1 MKSRKE
7 RLENK
12 KQQLL
17 SENIKS
23 VKKATTYIG
32 TTVLMGTAGLVLSK
46 VKAQA
51 DTVQIDQNTS
61 SNNNNEN
68 TSANSNNINDQNQV
82 STQTAQTQ
90 TQAQAASSS
99 QEQSQVA
106 SASQAVPSS
115 AAAPT
120 VNVSRTY
127 PGNVQTFLNNIAGPA
142 QQVAQ
147 QRGLY
152 ASLMIAQ
159 AALESGWGGSYL
171 STSAYNLFGVK
182 WSGSGAY
189 IELPTQE
196 FYNGSYHTIYDKFQR
211 YSSYAESLNGY
222 ANVITT
228 RFPKST
234 RANSANYAIAA
245 QNLRYGVYGTYATAP
260 DYADKLIRVIQTY
273 NLTAYDVGGTSV
285 DTNQTPT
292 NNNNNVD
299 QTQTSGNGTYTVKAG
314 DSLYRIAKNHNI
326 SLQELKSLNNLNSD
340 LIFAGQVL
348 KVSGQVSS
356 SQPSTNTN
364 TSQNSNQTQT
374 NGNGTYTVKAG
385 DSLYRIAVNHNM
397 SLQELK
403 NLNNLSSNLIMPGQV
418 LKVSGQ
424 VSSSQPSTNTNT
436 SQNSNQTQTNGNG
449 TYTVKAGDSLYRIA
463 VNHNMSLQELKNLNN
478 LSSNLIMP
486 GQVLKV
492 SGQVSSSQPSTNTN
506 TSQNSN
512 QTQTNGN
519 GTYTVKAGDS
529 LYRIAVNH
537 NMSLQELKN
546 LNNLSSNLIMPGQ
559 VLKVSGQVSSSQ
571 PSTNTSQSSNQP
583 QASVN
588 GTYTVKAGDSLYR
601 IAVNHNMSLQELKNL
616 NNLSSNLI
624 MPGQVLKV
632 SGQVSSSQPST
643 NTSQSSN
650 QPQASVNG
658 TYTVKA
664 GDSLWAIANSHKMT
678 LNDLKRVNNLSSDL
692 IYVGQTLKVTKG
704 AVTTAN
710 KPNTQ
715 SNTNKTYTVKAG
727 DSLWRIASNNGT
739 TVNQL
744 KALNNLTSDMIYVG
758 QNLKLK

>member
-46 VKAQA
+46 AKAQA
-51 DTVQIDQNTS
+51 DTVQVDQNTS

-68 TSANSNNINDQNQV
+68 TSANSNNINEQSQV
-82 STQTAQTQ
+82 SAQTAQTQ
-90 TQAQAASSS
+90 TQERSANPT
-99 QEQSQVA
+99 QEQSQA
-106 SASQAVPSS
+106 APASQAAPSS
-115 AAAPT
+115 ATAPT
-120 VNVSRTY
+120 VSVSRAY

-211 YSSYAESLNGY
+211 YSSYAESLNDY

-260 DYADKLIRVIQTY
+260 DYADKLIRVIQAY
-273 NLTAYDVGGTSV
+273 NLTAYDVGGSSV

-292 NNNNNVD
+292 TNNSNAG

-314 DSLYRIAKNHNI
+314 DSLYRIAKNHNM
-326 SLQELKSLNNLNSD
+326 SLQELKSLNNLSSD

-348 KVSGQVSS
+348 KVSGQVTTN
-356 SQPSTNTN
+356 QPSTNTN

-374 NGNGTYTVKAG
+374 SGNGTYTVKAG

-424 VSSSQPSTNTNT
+424 ANTNQPSTNT
-436 SQNSNQTQTNGNG
+436 SQNSNQTQASGNG

-492 SGQVSSSQPSTNTN
+492 SGQANTSQPSTNA
-506 TSQNSN
+506 SQNSN
-512 QTQTNGN
+512 QTQTSGN

-559 VLKVSGQVSSSQ
+559 VLKVSGKTVSNK
-571 PSTNTSQSSNQP
+571 PSTNTAQNSNQT
-583 QASVN
+583 QAS
-588 GTYTVKAGDSLYR
+588 G
-601 IAVNHNMSLQELKNL
+601 
-616 NNLSSNLI
+616 
-624 MPGQVLKV
+624 
-632 SGQVSSSQPST
+632 
-643 NTSQSSN
+643 
-650 QPQASVNG
+650 NG

-678 LNDLKRVNNLSSDL
+678 LNDLKRINNLSSDL

-710 KPNTQ
+710 KTNAQ
-715 SNTNKTYTVKAG
+715 SSTKKTYTVKAG

>member
-364 TSQNSNQTQT
+364 TSQ
-374 NGNGTYTVKAG
+374 
-385 DSLYRIAVNHNM
+385 
-397 SLQELK
+397 
-403 NLNNLSSNLIMPGQV
+403 
-418 LKVSGQ
+418 
-424 VSSSQPSTNTNT
+424 
-436 SQNSNQTQTNGNG
+436 
-449 TYTVKAGDSLYRIA
+449 
-463 VNHNMSLQELKNLNN
+463 
-478 LSSNLIMP
+478 
-486 GQVLKV
+486 
-492 SGQVSSSQPSTNTN
+492 
-506 TSQNSN
+506 
-512 QTQTNGN
+512 
-519 GTYTVKAGDS
+519 
-529 LYRIAVNH
+529 
-537 NMSLQELKN
+537 
-546 LNNLSSNLIMPGQ
+546 
-559 VLKVSGQVSSSQ
+559 
-571 PSTNTSQSSNQP
+571 
-583 QASVN
+583 
-588 GTYTVKAGDSLYR
+588 
-601 IAVNHNMSLQELKNL
+601 
-616 NNLSSNLI
+616 
-624 MPGQVLKV
+624 
-632 SGQVSSSQPST
+632 
-643 NTSQSSN
+643 SSN

>member
-424 VSSSQPSTNTNT
+424 VSSSQPSTNT
-436 SQNSNQTQTNGNG
+436 SQSSNQPQ
-449 TYTVKAGDSLYRIA
+449 AS
-463 VNHNMSLQELKNLNN
+463 
-478 LSSNLIMP
+478 
-486 GQVLKV
+486 
-492 SGQVSSSQPSTNTN
+492 
-506 TSQNSN
+506 
-512 QTQTNGN
+512 GN

-583 QASVN
+583 QASGN

-632 SGQVSSSQPST
+632 SGQVSSSQSST

>member
-90 TQAQAASSS
+90 TQAQAASSI

-115 AAAPT
+115 TTAPT

-356 SQPSTNTN
+356 SQSSTN
-364 TSQNSNQTQT
+364 TSQSSNQTQAS
-374 NGNGTYTVKAG
+374 GNGTYTVKAG
-385 DSLYRIAVNHNM
+385 DSLYRIAKNHNI

-424 VSSSQPSTNTNT
+424 VSSSQPNTNTNT
-436 SQNSNQTQTNGNG
+436 SQS
-449 TYTVKAGDSLYRIA
+449 
-463 VNHNMSLQELKNLNN
+463 
-478 LSSNLIMP
+478 
-486 GQVLKV
+486 
-492 SGQVSSSQPSTNTN
+492 
-506 TSQNSN
+506 SN

-571 PSTNTSQSSNQP
+571 PSTNTSQSSNQT
-583 QASVN
+583 QTSGN

-643 NTSQSSN
+643 NTNTSQNSN
-650 QPQASVNG
+650 QTQTSGNG

-704 AVTTAN
+704 AVTAAN

>member
-90 TQAQAASSS
+90 TQAQAASSI

-356 SQPSTNTN
+356 SQSSTN
-364 TSQNSNQTQT
+364 TSQSSNQPQ
-374 NGNGTYTVKAG
+374 A
-385 DSLYRIAVNHNM
+385 S
-397 SLQELK
+397 
-403 NLNNLSSNLIMPGQV
+403 
-418 LKVSGQ
+418 
-424 VSSSQPSTNTNT
+424 
-436 SQNSNQTQTNGNG
+436 
-449 TYTVKAGDSLYRIA
+449 
-463 VNHNMSLQELKNLNN
+463 
-478 LSSNLIMP
+478 
-486 GQVLKV
+486 
-492 SGQVSSSQPSTNTN
+492 
-506 TSQNSN
+506 
-512 QTQTNGN
+512 GN

-571 PSTNTSQSSNQP
+571 PSTNTSQSSNQT
-583 QASVN
+583 Q
-588 GTYTVKAGDSLYR
+588 T
-601 IAVNHNMSLQELKNL
+601 
-616 NNLSSNLI
+616 
-624 MPGQVLKV
+624 
-632 SGQVSSSQPST
+632 SG
-643 NTSQSSN
+643 
-650 QPQASVNG
+650 NG

-704 AVTTAN
+704 AVTTVN

>member
-46 VKAQA
+46 AKAQA

-68 TSANSNNINDQNQV
+68 TSANSNNINEQSQV
-82 STQTAQTQ
+82 SAQTAQTQ
-90 TQAQAASSS
+90 IQDRSATPTQD
-99 QEQSQVA
+99 QSQVA
-106 SASQAVPSS
+106 PASQAVPNS
-115 AAAPT
+115 ATTPT
-120 VNVSRTY
+120 VSVSRAY
-127 PGNVQTFLNNIAGPA
+127 PGNVQIFLNNIAGPA

-260 DYADKLIRVIQTY
+260 DYADKLIRVIQAY
-273 NLTAYDVGGTSV
+273 NLTAYDVGGSSV

-292 NNNNNVD
+292 TNNNNAG

-314 DSLYRIAKNHNI
+314 DSLYRIAKNHNM
-326 SLQELKSLNNLNSD
+326 SLQELKSLNNLSSD

-348 KVSGQVSS
+348 KVSGQVTTN
-356 SQPSTNTN
+356 QPSTNTN
-364 TSQNSNQTQT
+364 TSQNSNQAQT
-374 NGNGTYTVKAG
+374 SGNGTYTVKTGDSLYRIAKNHNMSLQELKSLNNLSSDLIFAGQVLKVSGQVTTNQPSTNTNTSQNSNQAQTSGNGTYTVKAGDSLYRIAVNHNMSLQELKNLNNLSSNLIIPGQVLKVSGQATSNQPSTNTSQNSNQTQASGNGTYMVKAG

-424 VSSSQPSTNTNT
+424 ATSNQPSTNT
-436 SQNSNQTQTNGNG
+436 SQNSNQTQASGNG
-449 TYTVKAGDSLYRIA
+449 TYMVKAGDSLYRIA

-492 SGQVSSSQPSTNTN
+492 SGKTVSNKPSTNTA
-506 TSQNSN
+506 QNSN
-512 QTQTNGN
+512 QNQANG
-519 GTYTVKAGDS
+519 
-529 LYRIAVNH
+529 
-537 NMSLQELKN
+537 
-546 LNNLSSNLIMPGQ
+546 
-559 VLKVSGQVSSSQ
+559 
-571 PSTNTSQSSNQP
+571 
-583 QASVN
+583 
-588 GTYTVKAGDSLYR
+588 
-601 IAVNHNMSLQELKNL
+601 
-616 NNLSSNLI
+616 
-624 MPGQVLKV
+624 
-632 SGQVSSSQPST
+632 
-643 NTSQSSN
+643 
-650 QPQASVNG
+650 NG

-678 LNDLKRVNNLSSDL
+678 LNDLKQVNNLSSDL

-710 KPNTQ
+710 KTNAQ
-715 SNTNKTYTVKAG
+715 SSPKKTYTVKAG

>member
-46 VKAQA
+46 AKAQA

-68 TSANSNNINDQNQV
+68 TSANSNNINEQSQV
-82 STQTAQTQ
+82 SAQTAQTQ
-90 TQAQAASSS
+90 IQDRSATPTQD
-99 QEQSQVA
+99 QSQVA
-106 SASQAVPSS
+106 PASQAVPNS
-115 AAAPT
+115 ATTPT
-120 VNVSRTY
+120 VSVSRAY
-127 PGNVQTFLNNIAGPA
+127 PGNVQIFLNNIAGPA

-260 DYADKLIRVIQTY
+260 DYADKLIRVIQAY
-273 NLTAYDVGGTSV
+273 NLIAYDVGGSSV

-292 NNNNNVD
+292 TNNNNAG

-314 DSLYRIAKNHNI
+314 DSLYRIAKNHNM
-326 SLQELKSLNNLNSD
+326 SLQELKSLNNLSSD

-348 KVSGQVSS
+348 KVSGQVTTN
-356 SQPSTNTN
+356 QPSTNTN
-364 TSQNSNQTQT
+364 TSQNSNQAQTSGNGTYTVKAGDSLYRIAVNYNMSLQELKNLNNLSSNLIIPGQVLKVSGQATSNQPSTNTSQNSNQTQAS
-374 NGNGTYTVKAG
+374 GNGTYTVKAG

-424 VSSSQPSTNTNT
+424 ATSNQPSTNT
-436 SQNSNQTQTNGNG
+436 SQNSNQTQASGNG

-492 SGQVSSSQPSTNTN
+492 SGQANTSQPSTNTN

-512 QTQTNGN
+512 QAQASGN

-559 VLKVSGQVSSSQ
+559 VLKVSGKTVSNK
-571 PSTNTSQSSNQP
+571 PSTNTAQNSNQN
-583 QASVN
+583 QAN
-588 GTYTVKAGDSLYR
+588 G
-601 IAVNHNMSLQELKNL
+601 
-616 NNLSSNLI
+616 
-624 MPGQVLKV
+624 
-632 SGQVSSSQPST
+632 
-643 NTSQSSN
+643 
-650 QPQASVNG
+650 NG

-678 LNDLKRVNNLSSDL
+678 LNDLKQVNNLSSDL

-710 KPNTQ
+710 KTNAQ
-715 SNTNKTYTVKAG
+715 SSPKKTYTVKAG

>member
-90 TQAQAASSS
+90 TQAQAASSI

-115 AAAPT
+115 TTAPT

-356 SQPSTNTN
+356 SQSSTN
-364 TSQNSNQTQT
+364 TSQSSNQTQT
-374 NGNGTYTVKAG
+374 SGNGTYTVKAG
-385 DSLYRIAVNHNM
+385 DSLYRIAKNHNI

-424 VSSSQPSTNTNT
+424 VSSSQPSTNT
-436 SQNSNQTQTNGNG
+436 SQSSNQTQT
-449 TYTVKAGDSLYRIA
+449 S
-463 VNHNMSLQELKNLNN
+463 
-478 LSSNLIMP
+478 
-486 GQVLKV
+486 
-492 SGQVSSSQPSTNTN
+492 
-506 TSQNSN
+506 
-512 QTQTNGN
+512 GN

-571 PSTNTSQSSNQP
+571 PSTNTSQNSNQT
-583 QASVN
+583 Q
-588 GTYTVKAGDSLYR
+588 T
-601 IAVNHNMSLQELKNL
+601 
-616 NNLSSNLI
+616 
-624 MPGQVLKV
+624 
-632 SGQVSSSQPST
+632 SG
-643 NTSQSSN
+643 
-650 QPQASVNG
+650 NG

-704 AVTTAN
+704 AVTAAN

>member
-356 SQPSTNTN
+356 SQSSTN
-364 TSQNSNQTQT
+364 TSQSSNQTQT
-374 NGNGTYTVKAG
+374 SGNGTYTVKAG

-424 VSSSQPSTNTNT
+424 VSSSQSSTNT
-436 SQNSNQTQTNGNG
+436 SQSSNQTQTSGNG

-492 SGQVSSSQPSTNTN
+492 SGQVSSSQSSTN
-506 TSQNSN
+506 TSQSSN
-512 QTQTNGN
+512 QTQTSGN

-571 PSTNTSQSSNQP
+571 PSTNTSQSSNQT
-583 QASVN
+583 QAS
-588 GTYTVKAGDSLYR
+588 G
-601 IAVNHNMSLQELKNL
+601 
-616 NNLSSNLI
+616 
-624 MPGQVLKV
+624 
-632 SGQVSSSQPST
+632 
-643 NTSQSSN
+643 
-650 QPQASVNG
+650 NG

-704 AVTTAN
+704 AVTTVN

>member
-46 VKAQA
+46 AKAQA

-61 SNNNNEN
+61 SNNNNNEN
-68 TSANSNNINDQNQV
+68 TSANSNNINEQSQV
-82 STQTAQTQ
+82 SAQTAQTQ
-90 TQAQAASSS
+90 IQDRSATPTQD
-99 QEQSQVA
+99 QSQVA
-106 SASQAVPSS
+106 PASQAVPNS
-115 AAAPT
+115 ATTPT
-120 VNVSRTY
+120 VSVSRAY
-127 PGNVQTFLNNIAGPA
+127 PGNVQIFLNNIAGPA

-222 ANVITT
+222 ASVITT

-260 DYADKLIRVIQTY
+260 DYADKLIRVIQAY
-273 NLTAYDVGGTSV
+273 NLTAYDVGGSSV

-292 NNNNNVD
+292 TNNNNAG

-314 DSLYRIAKNHNI
+314 DSLYRIAKNHNM
-326 SLQELKSLNNLNSD
+326 SLQELKSLNNLSSD

-348 KVSGQVSS
+348 KVSGQVTTN
-356 SQPSTNTN
+356 QPSTNTN
-364 TSQNSNQTQT
+364 TSQNSNQAQTSGNGTYTVKAGDSLYRIAVNHNMSLQELKNLNNLSSNLIIPGQVLKVSGQATSNQPSTNTSQNSNQTQASGNGTYTVKAGDSLYRIAVNHNMSLQELKNLNNLSSNLIIPGQVLKVSGQATSNQPST
-374 NGNGTYTVKAG
+374 NTSQNSNQTQASGNGTYTVKAG

-418 LKVSGQ
+418 LKVSGKT
-424 VSSSQPSTNTNT
+424 VSNKPSTNTA
-436 SQNSNQTQTNGNG
+436 QNSNQNQANG
-449 TYTVKAGDSLYRIA
+449 
-463 VNHNMSLQELKNLNN
+463 
-478 LSSNLIMP
+478 
-486 GQVLKV
+486 
-492 SGQVSSSQPSTNTN
+492 
-506 TSQNSN
+506 
-512 QTQTNGN
+512 
-519 GTYTVKAGDS
+519 
-529 LYRIAVNH
+529 
-537 NMSLQELKN
+537 
-546 LNNLSSNLIMPGQ
+546 
-559 VLKVSGQVSSSQ
+559 
-571 PSTNTSQSSNQP
+571 
-583 QASVN
+583 
-588 GTYTVKAGDSLYR
+588 
-601 IAVNHNMSLQELKNL
+601 
-616 NNLSSNLI
+616 
-624 MPGQVLKV
+624 
-632 SGQVSSSQPST
+632 
-643 NTSQSSN
+643 
-650 QPQASVNG
+650 NG

-678 LNDLKRVNNLSSDL
+678 LNDLKQVNNLSSDL

-710 KPNTQ
+710 KTNAQ
-715 SNTNKTYTVKAG
+715 SSPKKTYTVKAG

>member
-1 MKSRKE
+1 LKSRKE

-424 VSSSQPSTNTNT
+424 VSSSQS
-436 SQNSNQTQTNGNG
+436 
-449 TYTVKAGDSLYRIA
+449 
-463 VNHNMSLQELKNLNN
+463 
-478 LSSNLIMP
+478 
-486 GQVLKV
+486 
-492 SGQVSSSQPSTNTN
+492 
-506 TSQNSN
+506 
-512 QTQTNGN
+512 
-519 GTYTVKAGDS
+519 
-529 LYRIAVNH
+529 
-537 NMSLQELKN
+537 
-546 LNNLSSNLIMPGQ
+546 
-559 VLKVSGQVSSSQ
+559 
-571 PSTNTSQSSNQP
+571 STNTSQSSNQP

-632 SGQVSSSQPST
+632 SGQVSSSQSST

>member
-90 TQAQAASSS
+90 TQAQAASSI

-356 SQPSTNTN
+356 SQSSTN
-364 TSQNSNQTQT
+364 TSQSSNQTQT
-374 NGNGTYTVKAG
+374 SGNGTYTVKAG
-385 DSLYRIAVNHNM
+385 DPLYRIAVSHNM

-424 VSSSQPSTNTNT
+424 VSSSQSSTNT
-436 SQNSNQTQTNGNG
+436 SQSSNQPQ
-449 TYTVKAGDSLYRIA
+449 AS
-463 VNHNMSLQELKNLNN
+463 
-478 LSSNLIMP
+478 
-486 GQVLKV
+486 
-492 SGQVSSSQPSTNTN
+492 
-506 TSQNSN
+506 
-512 QTQTNGN
+512 GN

-571 PSTNTSQSSNQP
+571 PSTNTSQSSNQT
-583 QASVN
+583 QAS
-588 GTYTVKAGDSLYR
+588 G
-601 IAVNHNMSLQELKNL
+601 
-616 NNLSSNLI
+616 
-624 MPGQVLKV
+624 
-632 SGQVSSSQPST
+632 
-643 NTSQSSN
+643 
-650 QPQASVNG
+650 NG

-704 AVTTAN
+704 AVTTVN

>member
-90 TQAQAASSS
+90 TQAQAASSI

-115 AAAPT
+115 TTAPT

-356 SQPSTNTN
+356 SQSSTN
-364 TSQNSNQTQT
+364 TSQSSNQTQT
-374 NGNGTYTVKAG
+374 SGNGTYTVKAG

-436 SQNSNQTQTNGNG
+436 SQNSNQTQTSGNG

-492 SGQVSSSQPSTNTN
+492 SGQVSSSQSSTN
-506 TSQNSN
+506 TSQSSN
-512 QTQTNGN
+512 QPQASGN

-571 PSTNTSQSSNQP
+571 PSTNTSQSSNQT
-583 QASVN
+583 QAS
-588 GTYTVKAGDSLYR
+588 G
-601 IAVNHNMSLQELKNL
+601 
-616 NNLSSNLI
+616 
-624 MPGQVLKV
+624 
-632 SGQVSSSQPST
+632 
-643 NTSQSSN
+643 
-650 QPQASVNG
+650 NG

-704 AVTTAN
+704 AVTTVN

>member
-32 TTVLMGTAGLVLSK
+32 TTFLMGTAGLVLSK
-46 VKAQA
+46 AKAQA

-68 TSANSNNINDQNQV
+68 TSENSNNINEQSQV
-82 STQTAQTQ
+82 SAQTTQTQ
-90 TQAQAASSS
+90 TQDRSASST

-106 SASQAVPSS
+106 PASQAEPSS
-115 AAAPT
+115 TTTPT
-120 VNVSRTY
+120 VSVSRAY

-273 NLTAYDVGGTSV
+273 NLTAYDVGGSSV
-285 DTNQTPT
+285 GTDQTPT
-292 NNNNNVD
+292 DNNNNAG
-299 QTQTSGNGTYTVKAG
+299 QIQTSSNGTYTVKAG
-314 DSLYRIAKNHNI
+314 DSLYRIAKNHNM
-326 SLQELKSLNNLNSD
+326 SLQELKSLNNLSSD

-348 KVSGQVSS
+348 KVTGQA
-356 SQPSTNTN
+356 STNTN
-364 TSQNSNQTQT
+364 VSQNSNQTQAS
-374 NGNGTYTVKAG
+374 GNGTYTVKAG

-418 LKVSGQ
+418 LKVTGQ
-424 VSSSQPSTNTNT
+424 ASTNTNA
-436 SQNSNQTQTNGNG
+436 SQNSNQTQ
-449 TYTVKAGDSLYRIA
+449 
-463 VNHNMSLQELKNLNN
+463 
-478 LSSNLIMP
+478 
-486 GQVLKV
+486 V
-492 SGQVSSSQPSTNTN
+492 SGN
-506 TSQNSN
+506 
-512 QTQTNGN
+512 
-519 GTYTVKAGDS
+519 K
-529 LYRIAVNH
+529 
-537 NMSLQELKN
+537 
-546 LNNLSSNLIMPGQ
+546 
-559 VLKVSGQVSSSQ
+559 
-571 PSTNTSQSSNQP
+571 
-583 QASVN
+583 
-588 GTYTVKAGDSLYR
+588 
-601 IAVNHNMSLQELKNL
+601 
-616 NNLSSNLI
+616 
-624 MPGQVLKV
+624 
-632 SGQVSSSQPST
+632 
-643 NTSQSSN
+643 
-650 QPQASVNG
+650 

-678 LNDLKRVNNLSSDL
+678 LNDLKQVNNLSSDL
-692 IYVGQTLKVTKG
+692 IYVGQTLKVTKS

-710 KPNTQ
+710 KTDGQ
-715 SNTNKTYTVKAG
+715 SSTKKTYTVKAG

-758 QNLKLK
+758 QDLKLK

>member
-356 SQPSTNTN
+356 SQSSTN
-364 TSQNSNQTQT
+364 TSQSSNQPQ
-374 NGNGTYTVKAG
+374 A
-385 DSLYRIAVNHNM
+385 S
-397 SLQELK
+397 
-403 NLNNLSSNLIMPGQV
+403 
-418 LKVSGQ
+418 
-424 VSSSQPSTNTNT
+424 
-436 SQNSNQTQTNGNG
+436 
-449 TYTVKAGDSLYRIA
+449 
-463 VNHNMSLQELKNLNN
+463 
-478 LSSNLIMP
+478 
-486 GQVLKV
+486 
-492 SGQVSSSQPSTNTN
+492 
-506 TSQNSN
+506 
-512 QTQTNGN
+512 GN

-571 PSTNTSQSSNQP
+571 PSTNTSQSSNQT
-583 QASVN
+583 Q
-588 GTYTVKAGDSLYR
+588 T
-601 IAVNHNMSLQELKNL
+601 
-616 NNLSSNLI
+616 
-624 MPGQVLKV
+624 
-632 SGQVSSSQPST
+632 SG
-643 NTSQSSN
+643 
-650 QPQASVNG
+650 NG

-704 AVTTAN
+704 AVTTVN

>member
-46 VKAQA
+46 AKAQA

-68 TSANSNNINDQNQV
+68 TSANSNNINEQSQV
-82 STQTAQTQ
+82 SAQTAQTQ
-90 TQAQAASSS
+90 IQDRSATPTQD
-99 QEQSQVA
+99 QSQVA
-106 SASQAVPSS
+106 PASQAVPNS
-115 AAAPT
+115 ATTPT
-120 VNVSRTY
+120 VSVSRAY
-127 PGNVQTFLNNIAGPA
+127 PGNVQIFLNNIAGPA

-260 DYADKLIRVIQTY
+260 DYADKLIRVIQAY
-273 NLTAYDVGGTSV
+273 NLIAYDVGGSSV

-292 NNNNNVD
+292 TNNNNAG

-314 DSLYRIAKNHNI
+314 DSLYRIAKNHNM
-326 SLQELKSLNNLNSD
+326 SLQELKSLNNLSSD

-348 KVSGQVSS
+348 KVSGQVTTN
-356 SQPSTNTN
+356 QPSTNTN
-364 TSQNSNQTQT
+364 TSQNSNQAQTSGNGTYTVKAGDSLYRIAVNYNMSLQELKNLNNLSSNLIIPGQVLKVSGQATSNQPSTNTSQNSNQTQAS
-374 NGNGTYTVKAG
+374 GNGTYTVKAG

-418 LKVSGQ
+418 LKVSGKT
-424 VSSSQPSTNTNT
+424 VSNKPSTNTA
-436 SQNSNQTQTNGNG
+436 QNSNQNQANG
-449 TYTVKAGDSLYRIA
+449 
-463 VNHNMSLQELKNLNN
+463 
-478 LSSNLIMP
+478 
-486 GQVLKV
+486 
-492 SGQVSSSQPSTNTN
+492 
-506 TSQNSN
+506 
-512 QTQTNGN
+512 
-519 GTYTVKAGDS
+519 
-529 LYRIAVNH
+529 
-537 NMSLQELKN
+537 
-546 LNNLSSNLIMPGQ
+546 
-559 VLKVSGQVSSSQ
+559 
-571 PSTNTSQSSNQP
+571 
-583 QASVN
+583 
-588 GTYTVKAGDSLYR
+588 
-601 IAVNHNMSLQELKNL
+601 
-616 NNLSSNLI
+616 
-624 MPGQVLKV
+624 
-632 SGQVSSSQPST
+632 
-643 NTSQSSN
+643 
-650 QPQASVNG
+650 NG

-678 LNDLKRVNNLSSDL
+678 LNDLKQVNNLSSDL

-710 KPNTQ
+710 KTNAQ
-715 SNTNKTYTVKAG
+715 SSPKKTYTVKAG

>member
-424 VSSSQPSTNTNT
+424 VSSSQPSTNT
-436 SQNSNQTQTNGNG
+436 SQSSNQPQASGNG

-492 SGQVSSSQPSTNTN
+492 SGQVSSSQS
-506 TSQNSN
+506 
-512 QTQTNGN
+512 
-519 GTYTVKAGDS
+519 
-529 LYRIAVNH
+529 
-537 NMSLQELKN
+537 
-546 LNNLSSNLIMPGQ
+546 
-559 VLKVSGQVSSSQ
+559 
-571 PSTNTSQSSNQP
+571 
-583 QASVN
+583 
-588 GTYTVKAGDSLYR
+588 
-601 IAVNHNMSLQELKNL
+601 
-616 NNLSSNLI
+616 
-624 MPGQVLKV
+624 
-632 SGQVSSSQPST
+632 ST

>member
-356 SQPSTNTN
+356 SQSSTN
-364 TSQNSNQTQT
+364 TSQSSNQTQAS
-374 NGNGTYTVKAG
+374 GNGTYTVKAG

-436 SQNSNQTQTNGNG
+436 SQSSNQTQT
-449 TYTVKAGDSLYRIA
+449 S
-463 VNHNMSLQELKNLNN
+463 
-478 LSSNLIMP
+478 
-486 GQVLKV
+486 
-492 SGQVSSSQPSTNTN
+492 
-506 TSQNSN
+506 
-512 QTQTNGN
+512 GN

-583 QASVN
+583 QASGN

-650 QPQASVNG
+650 QTQTSGNG

-704 AVTTAN
+704 AVTTVN

>member
-90 TQAQAASSS
+90 TQAQAASST

-115 AAAPT
+115 ATAPT

-273 NLTAYDVGGTSV
+273 NLTAYDVGGASI

-292 NNNNNVD
+292 NNNNNVG
-299 QTQTSGNGTYTVKAG
+299 QTQTSGSGTYTVKAG
-314 DSLYRIAKNHNI
+314 DSLYRIAKNHNM
-326 SLQELKSLNNLNSD
+326 SLQELKSLNNLSSD

-356 SQPSTNTN
+356 SQPSTNT
-364 TSQNSNQTQT
+364 SQSSNQTQASGSGTYTVKAGDSLYRIAKNHNMSLQELKSLNNLSSDLIFAGQVLKVSGQVSSSQPST
-374 NGNGTYTVKAG
+374 NTSQSSNQTQASGNGTYTVKAG

-492 SGQVSSSQPSTNTN
+492 SGQVSSSQS
-506 TSQNSN
+506 
-512 QTQTNGN
+512 
-519 GTYTVKAGDS
+519 
-529 LYRIAVNH
+529 
-537 NMSLQELKN
+537 
-546 LNNLSSNLIMPGQ
+546 
-559 VLKVSGQVSSSQ
+559 
-571 PSTNTSQSSNQP
+571 
-583 QASVN
+583 
-588 GTYTVKAGDSLYR
+588 
-601 IAVNHNMSLQELKNL
+601 
-616 NNLSSNLI
+616 
-624 MPGQVLKV
+624 
-632 SGQVSSSQPST
+632 ST

>member
-46 VKAQA
+46 AKAQA
-51 DTVQIDQNTS
+51 DTVQVDQNTS

-68 TSANSNNINDQNQV
+68 TSANSNNINEQSQV
-82 STQTAQTQ
+82 SAQTAQTQ
-90 TQAQAASSS
+90 TQERSANPT
-99 QEQSQVA
+99 QEQSQA
-106 SASQAVPSS
+106 APASQAAPSS
-115 AAAPT
+115 ATAPT
-120 VNVSRTY
+120 VSVSRAY

-260 DYADKLIRVIQTY
+260 DYADKLIRVIQAY
-273 NLTAYDVGGTSV
+273 NLTAYDVGGSSV

-292 NNNNNVD
+292 TNNNNTG

-314 DSLYRIAKNHNI
+314 DSLYRIAKNHNM
-326 SLQELKSLNNLNSD
+326 SLQELKSLNNLSSD

-348 KVSGQVSS
+348 KVSGQANI
-356 SQPSTNTN
+356 SQPSTNIN

-374 NGNGTYTVKAG
+374 SGNGTYTVKAG

-424 VSSSQPSTNTNT
+424 ATSNQPSTNTSQNSNQTQASGNGTYTVKAGDSLYRIAVNHNMSLQELKSLNNLSSNLIMPGQVLKVSGQANTSQPSTNTNT
-436 SQNSNQTQTNGNG
+436 SQNSNQTQASGNGTYTVKAGDSLYRIAVNHNMSLQELKNLNNLSSNLIMPGQVLKISGQANTSQPSTNTNASQNSNQTNG

-492 SGQVSSSQPSTNTN
+492 SGKTVSNKPSTNTA
-506 TSQNSN
+506 QNSN
-512 QTQTNGN
+512 QN
-519 GTYTVKAGDS
+519 
-529 LYRIAVNH
+529 
-537 NMSLQELKN
+537 
-546 LNNLSSNLIMPGQ
+546 
-559 VLKVSGQVSSSQ
+559 
-571 PSTNTSQSSNQP
+571 
-583 QASVN
+583 QAS
-588 GTYTVKAGDSLYR
+588 G
-601 IAVNHNMSLQELKNL
+601 
-616 NNLSSNLI
+616 
-624 MPGQVLKV
+624 
-632 SGQVSSSQPST
+632 
-643 NTSQSSN
+643 
-650 QPQASVNG
+650 NG

-678 LNDLKRVNNLSSDL
+678 LNDLKRINNLSSDL

-710 KPNTQ
+710 KTNAQ
-715 SNTNKTYTVKAG
+715 SNTKKTYTVKAG

>member
-583 QASVN
+583 QASGN

-650 QPQASVNG
+650 QPQASGNG

>member
-90 TQAQAASSS
+90 TQAQAASSI

-115 AAAPT
+115 TTAPT

-314 DSLYRIAKNHNI
+314 DSLYRIAVNHNM
-326 SLQELKSLNNLNSD
+326 SLQELKNLNNLSSN
-340 LIFAGQVL
+340 LIMPGQVLKVSGQVSSSQSSTNTSQSSNQTQASGNGTYTVKAGDSLYRIAVNHNMSLQELKNLNNLSSNLIMPGQVL

-356 SQPSTNTN
+356 SQPSTNTSQSSNQTQISGNGTYTVKAGDSLYRIAVNHNMSLQELKNLNNLSSNLIMPGQVLKVSGQVSSSQPSTN
-364 TSQNSNQTQT
+364 TSQSSNQTQISGNGTYTVKAGDSLYRIAVNHNMSLQELKNLNNLSSNLIMPGQVLKVSGQVSSSQPSTNTSQSSNQTQT
-374 NGNGTYTVKAG
+374 SGNGTYTVKAG

-436 SQNSNQTQTNGNG
+436 SQNSNQTQT
-449 TYTVKAGDSLYRIA
+449 
-463 VNHNMSLQELKNLNN
+463 
-478 LSSNLIMP
+478 
-486 GQVLKV
+486 
-492 SGQVSSSQPSTNTN
+492 SG
-506 TSQNSN
+506 
-512 QTQTNGN
+512 
-519 GTYTVKAGDS
+519 
-529 LYRIAVNH
+529 
-537 NMSLQELKN
+537 
-546 LNNLSSNLIMPGQ
+546 
-559 VLKVSGQVSSSQ
+559 
-571 PSTNTSQSSNQP
+571 
-583 QASVN
+583 
-588 GTYTVKAGDSLYR
+588 
-601 IAVNHNMSLQELKNL
+601 
-616 NNLSSNLI
+616 
-624 MPGQVLKV
+624 
-632 SGQVSSSQPST
+632 
-643 NTSQSSN
+643 
-650 QPQASVNG
+650 NG

-704 AVTTAN
+704 AVTAAN

>member
-90 TQAQAASSS
+90 TQAQAASSI

-115 AAAPT
+115 TTAPT

-356 SQPSTNTN
+356 SQSSTNTSQSSNQTQASGNGTYTVKAGDSLYRIAKNHNISLQELKNLNNLSSNLIMPGQVLKVSGQVSSSQPSTNTN
-364 TSQNSNQTQT
+364 TSQSSNQTQT

-436 SQNSNQTQTNGNG
+436 SQS
-449 TYTVKAGDSLYRIA
+449 
-463 VNHNMSLQELKNLNN
+463 
-478 LSSNLIMP
+478 
-486 GQVLKV
+486 
-492 SGQVSSSQPSTNTN
+492 
-506 TSQNSN
+506 SN

-571 PSTNTSQSSNQP
+571 PSTNTSQSSNQT
-583 QASVN
+583 Q
-588 GTYTVKAGDSLYR
+588 T
-601 IAVNHNMSLQELKNL
+601 
-616 NNLSSNLI
+616 
-624 MPGQVLKV
+624 
-632 SGQVSSSQPST
+632 SG
-643 NTSQSSN
+643 
-650 QPQASVNG
+650 NG

-704 AVTTAN
+704 AVTAAN

>member
-90 TQAQAASSS
+90 TQAQAASSI

-115 AAAPT
+115 TTAPT

-356 SQPSTNTN
+356 SQSSTN
-364 TSQNSNQTQT
+364 TSQSSNQTQAS
-374 NGNGTYTVKAG
+374 GNGTYTVKAG
-385 DSLYRIAVNHNM
+385 DSLYRIAKNHNI

-436 SQNSNQTQTNGNG
+436 SQSSNQTQTNGNG

-463 VNHNMSLQELKNLNN
+463 VNHNISLQELKNLNN

-492 SGQVSSSQPSTNTN
+492 SGQVSSSQPSTNT
-506 TSQNSN
+506 SQNSN
-512 QTQTNGN
+512 QTQTSGN

-571 PSTNTSQSSNQP
+571 PSTNTSQNSNQT
-583 QASVN
+583 Q
-588 GTYTVKAGDSLYR
+588 T
-601 IAVNHNMSLQELKNL
+601 
-616 NNLSSNLI
+616 
-624 MPGQVLKV
+624 
-632 SGQVSSSQPST
+632 SG
-643 NTSQSSN
+643 
-650 QPQASVNG
+650 NG

>member
-424 VSSSQPSTNTNT
+424 VSSSQPSTNT
-436 SQNSNQTQTNGNG
+436 
-449 TYTVKAGDSLYRIA
+449 
-463 VNHNMSLQELKNLNN
+463 
-478 LSSNLIMP
+478 
-486 GQVLKV
+486 
-492 SGQVSSSQPSTNTN
+492 
-506 TSQNSN
+506 
-512 QTQTNGN
+512 
-519 GTYTVKAGDS
+519 
-529 LYRIAVNH
+529 
-537 NMSLQELKN
+537 
-546 LNNLSSNLIMPGQ
+546 
-559 VLKVSGQVSSSQ
+559 
-571 PSTNTSQSSNQP
+571 SQSSNQP
-583 QASVN
+583 QASGN

>member
-418 LKVSGQ
+418 LKVSSQ
-424 VSSSQPSTNTNT
+424 VSSSQPSTNT
-436 SQNSNQTQTNGNG
+436 SQSSNQTQASGNG

-492 SGQVSSSQPSTNTN
+492 SGQVSSSQS
-506 TSQNSN
+506 
-512 QTQTNGN
+512 
-519 GTYTVKAGDS
+519 
-529 LYRIAVNH
+529 
-537 NMSLQELKN
+537 
-546 LNNLSSNLIMPGQ
+546 
-559 VLKVSGQVSSSQ
+559 
-571 PSTNTSQSSNQP
+571 
-583 QASVN
+583 
-588 GTYTVKAGDSLYR
+588 
-601 IAVNHNMSLQELKNL
+601 
-616 NNLSSNLI
+616 
-624 MPGQVLKV
+624 
-632 SGQVSSSQPST
+632 ST

>member
-90 TQAQAASSS
+90 TQAQAASSI

-115 AAAPT
+115 TTAPT

-127 PGNVQTFLNNIAGPA
+127 PGNVQIFLNNIAGPA

-326 SLQELKSLNNLNSD
+326 SLQELK
-340 LIFAGQVL
+340 
-348 KVSGQVSS
+348 
-356 SQPSTNTN
+356 
-364 TSQNSNQTQT
+364 
-374 NGNGTYTVKAG
+374 
-385 DSLYRIAVNHNM
+385 
-397 SLQELK
+397 

-424 VSSSQPSTNTNT
+424 VSSSQPNTNTNT
-436 SQNSNQTQTNGNG
+436 SQS
-449 TYTVKAGDSLYRIA
+449 
-463 VNHNMSLQELKNLNN
+463 
-478 LSSNLIMP
+478 
-486 GQVLKV
+486 
-492 SGQVSSSQPSTNTN
+492 
-506 TSQNSN
+506 SN

-571 PSTNTSQSSNQP
+571 PSTNTSQSSNQT
-583 QASVN
+583 QTSGN

-643 NTSQSSN
+643 NTSQNSN
-650 QPQASVNG
+650 QTQTSGNG

>member
-90 TQAQAASSS
+90 TQAQAASST

-115 AAAPT
+115 ATAPT

-273 NLTAYDVGGTSV
+273 NLTAYDVGGASI

-292 NNNNNVD
+292 NNNNNVG
-299 QTQTSGNGTYTVKAG
+299 QTQTSGSGTYTVKAG
-314 DSLYRIAKNHNI
+314 DSLYRIAKNHNM
-326 SLQELKSLNNLNSD
+326 SLQELKSLNNLSSN

-356 SQPSTNTN
+356 SQPSTNT
-364 TSQNSNQTQT
+364 SQSSNQTQAS
-374 NGNGTYTVKAG
+374 GNGTYTVKAG

-418 LKVSGQ
+418 LKVSSQ
-424 VSSSQPSTNTNT
+424 VSSSQPSTNT
-436 SQNSNQTQTNGNG
+436 SQSSNQTQASGNG
-449 TYTVKAGDSLYRIA
+449 TYTVKAGDSLYRIE

-492 SGQVSSSQPSTNTN
+492 SSQVSSSQPSTNT
-506 TSQNSN
+506 SQSSN
-512 QTQTNGN
+512 QTQASGN

-571 PSTNTSQSSNQP
+571 PSTNTSQSSNQT
-583 QASVN
+583 QAS
-588 GTYTVKAGDSLYR
+588 G
-601 IAVNHNMSLQELKNL
+601 
-616 NNLSSNLI
+616 
-624 MPGQVLKV
+624 
-632 SGQVSSSQPST
+632 
-643 NTSQSSN
+643 
-650 QPQASVNG
+650 NG

>member
-356 SQPSTNTN
+356 SQSSTN
-364 TSQNSNQTQT
+364 TSQSSNQTQT
-374 NGNGTYTVKAG
+374 SGNGTYTVKAG

-424 VSSSQPSTNTNT
+424 VSSSQSSTNT
-436 SQNSNQTQTNGNG
+436 SQSSNQPQASGNG

-492 SGQVSSSQPSTNTN
+492 SGQVSSSQS
-506 TSQNSN
+506 
-512 QTQTNGN
+512 
-519 GTYTVKAGDS
+519 
-529 LYRIAVNH
+529 
-537 NMSLQELKN
+537 
-546 LNNLSSNLIMPGQ
+546 
-559 VLKVSGQVSSSQ
+559 
-571 PSTNTSQSSNQP
+571 
-583 QASVN
+583 
-588 GTYTVKAGDSLYR
+588 
-601 IAVNHNMSLQELKNL
+601 
-616 NNLSSNLI
+616 
-624 MPGQVLKV
+624 
-632 SGQVSSSQPST
+632 ST

>member
-90 TQAQAASSS
+90 TQAQAASSI

-356 SQPSTNTN
+356 SQS
-364 TSQNSNQTQT
+364 
-374 NGNGTYTVKAG
+374 
-385 DSLYRIAVNHNM
+385 
-397 SLQELK
+397 
-403 NLNNLSSNLIMPGQV
+403 
-418 LKVSGQ
+418 
-424 VSSSQPSTNTNT
+424 
-436 SQNSNQTQTNGNG
+436 
-449 TYTVKAGDSLYRIA
+449 
-463 VNHNMSLQELKNLNN
+463 
-478 LSSNLIMP
+478 
-486 GQVLKV
+486 
-492 SGQVSSSQPSTNTN
+492 
-506 TSQNSN
+506 
-512 QTQTNGN
+512 
-519 GTYTVKAGDS
+519 
-529 LYRIAVNH
+529 
-537 NMSLQELKN
+537 
-546 LNNLSSNLIMPGQ
+546 
-559 VLKVSGQVSSSQ
+559 
-571 PSTNTSQSSNQP
+571 STNTSQSSNQT
-583 QASVN
+583 QAS
-588 GTYTVKAGDSLYR
+588 G
-601 IAVNHNMSLQELKNL
+601 
-616 NNLSSNLI
+616 
-624 MPGQVLKV
+624 
-632 SGQVSSSQPST
+632 
-643 NTSQSSN
+643 
-650 QPQASVNG
+650 NG

>member
-46 VKAQA
+46 AKAQA

-68 TSANSNNINDQNQV
+68 TSANSNNINEQSQV
-82 STQTAQTQ
+82 SAQTAQTQ
-90 TQAQAASSS
+90 IQDRSATPTQD
-99 QEQSQVA
+99 QSQVA
-106 SASQAVPSS
+106 PASQAVPNS
-115 AAAPT
+115 ATTPT
-120 VNVSRTY
+120 VSVSRAY
-127 PGNVQTFLNNIAGPA
+127 PGNVQIFLNNIAGPA

-260 DYADKLIRVIQTY
+260 DYADKLIRVIQAY
-273 NLTAYDVGGTSV
+273 NLTAYDVGGSSV

-292 NNNNNVD
+292 TNNNNAG

-314 DSLYRIAKNHNI
+314 DSLYRIAKNHNM
-326 SLQELKSLNNLNSD
+326 SLQELKSLNNLSSD

-348 KVSGQVSS
+348 KVSGQVTTN
-356 SQPSTNTN
+356 QPSTNTN
-364 TSQNSNQTQT
+364 TSQNSNQAQTSGNGTYTVKAGDSLYRIAVNHNMSLQELKNLNNLSSNLIIPGQVLKVSGQATSNQPSTNTSQNSNQTQAS
-374 NGNGTYTVKAG
+374 GNGTYTVKAG

-424 VSSSQPSTNTNT
+424 ATSNQPSTNT
-436 SQNSNQTQTNGNG
+436 SQNSNQTQASGNG

-492 SGQVSSSQPSTNTN
+492 SGKTVSNKPSTNTA
-506 TSQNSN
+506 QNSN
-512 QTQTNGN
+512 QNQANG
-519 GTYTVKAGDS
+519 
-529 LYRIAVNH
+529 
-537 NMSLQELKN
+537 
-546 LNNLSSNLIMPGQ
+546 
-559 VLKVSGQVSSSQ
+559 
-571 PSTNTSQSSNQP
+571 
-583 QASVN
+583 
-588 GTYTVKAGDSLYR
+588 
-601 IAVNHNMSLQELKNL
+601 
-616 NNLSSNLI
+616 
-624 MPGQVLKV
+624 
-632 SGQVSSSQPST
+632 
-643 NTSQSSN
+643 
-650 QPQASVNG
+650 NG

-678 LNDLKRVNNLSSDL
+678 LNDLKQVNNLSSDL

-710 KPNTQ
+710 KTNAQ
-715 SNTNKTYTVKAG
+715 SSPKKTYTVKAG

>member
-90 TQAQAASSS
+90 TQAQAASSI

-115 AAAPT
+115 TTAPT

-356 SQPSTNTN
+356 SQSSTN
-364 TSQNSNQTQT
+364 TSQSSNQTQAS
-374 NGNGTYTVKAG
+374 GNGTYTVKAG
-385 DSLYRIAVNHNM
+385 DSLYRIAKNHNI

-424 VSSSQPSTNTNT
+424 VSSSQPSTNT
-436 SQNSNQTQTNGNG
+436 SQSSNQTQT
-449 TYTVKAGDSLYRIA
+449 S
-463 VNHNMSLQELKNLNN
+463 
-478 LSSNLIMP
+478 
-486 GQVLKV
+486 
-492 SGQVSSSQPSTNTN
+492 
-506 TSQNSN
+506 
-512 QTQTNGN
+512 GN

-571 PSTNTSQSSNQP
+571 PSTNTSQSSNQT
-583 QASVN
+583 Q
-588 GTYTVKAGDSLYR
+588 T
-601 IAVNHNMSLQELKNL
+601 
-616 NNLSSNLI
+616 
-624 MPGQVLKV
+624 
-632 SGQVSSSQPST
+632 SG
-643 NTSQSSN
+643 
-650 QPQASVNG
+650 NG

>member
-68 TSANSNNINDQNQV
+68 TSANSNNISDQNQV

-356 SQPSTNTN
+356 SQSSTN
-364 TSQNSNQTQT
+364 TSQSSNQTQ
-374 NGNGTYTVKAG
+374 A
-385 DSLYRIAVNHNM
+385 S
-397 SLQELK
+397 
-403 NLNNLSSNLIMPGQV
+403 
-418 LKVSGQ
+418 
-424 VSSSQPSTNTNT
+424 
-436 SQNSNQTQTNGNG
+436 
-449 TYTVKAGDSLYRIA
+449 
-463 VNHNMSLQELKNLNN
+463 
-478 LSSNLIMP
+478 
-486 GQVLKV
+486 
-492 SGQVSSSQPSTNTN
+492 
-506 TSQNSN
+506 
-512 QTQTNGN
+512 GN

-571 PSTNTSQSSNQP
+571 PSTNTSQSSNQT
-583 QASVN
+583 QTSGN

-650 QPQASVNG
+650 QTQTSGNGTYTVKAGDSLYRIAVNHNMSLQELKNLNNLSSNLIMPGQVLKVSGQVSSSQPSTNTSQSSNQTQTSGNG

-704 AVTTAN
+704 AVTTVN

>member
-90 TQAQAASSS
+90 TQAQAASSI

-115 AAAPT
+115 TTAPT

-356 SQPSTNTN
+356 SQSSTNTSQSSNQTQASGNGTYTVKAGDSLYRIAKNHNISLQELKNLNNLSSNLIMPGQVLKVSGQVSSSQPSTN

-374 NGNGTYTVKAG
+374 SGNGTYTVKAGDSLYRIAVNHNISLQELKNLNNLSSNLIMPGQVLKVSGQVSSSQPSTNTSQNSNQTQTSGNGTYTVKAG

-424 VSSSQPSTNTNT
+424 VSSSQ
-436 SQNSNQTQTNGNG
+436 Q
-449 TYTVKAGDSLYRIA
+449 
-463 VNHNMSLQELKNLNN
+463 
-478 LSSNLIMP
+478 
-486 GQVLKV
+486 
-492 SGQVSSSQPSTNTN
+492 
-506 TSQNSN
+506 
-512 QTQTNGN
+512 
-519 GTYTVKAGDS
+519 
-529 LYRIAVNH
+529 
-537 NMSLQELKN
+537 
-546 LNNLSSNLIMPGQ
+546 
-559 VLKVSGQVSSSQ
+559 
-571 PSTNTSQSSNQP
+571 STNTSQSSNQT
-583 QASVN
+583 Q
-588 GTYTVKAGDSLYR
+588 T
-601 IAVNHNMSLQELKNL
+601 
-616 NNLSSNLI
+616 
-624 MPGQVLKV
+624 
-632 SGQVSSSQPST
+632 SG
-643 NTSQSSN
+643 
-650 QPQASVNG
+650 NG

>member
-46 VKAQA
+46 AKAQA

-68 TSANSNNINDQNQV
+68 TSANSNNINEQSQV
-82 STQTAQTQ
+82 SAQTAQTQ
-90 TQAQAASSS
+90 IQDRSATPTQD
-99 QEQSQVA
+99 QSQVA
-106 SASQAVPSS
+106 PASQAVPNS
-115 AAAPT
+115 ATTPT
-120 VNVSRTY
+120 VSVSRAY
-127 PGNVQTFLNNIAGPA
+127 PGNVQIFLNNIAGPA

-260 DYADKLIRVIQTY
+260 DYADKLIRVIQAY
-273 NLTAYDVGGTSV
+273 NLTAYDVGGSSV

-292 NNNNNVD
+292 TNNNNAG

-314 DSLYRIAKNHNI
+314 DSLYRIAKNHNM
-326 SLQELKSLNNLNSD
+326 SLQELKSLNNLSSD

-348 KVSGQVSS
+348 KVSGQVTTN
-356 SQPSTNTN
+356 QPSTNTN
-364 TSQNSNQTQT
+364 TSQNSNQAQT
-374 NGNGTYTVKAG
+374 SGNGTYTVKAGDSLYRIAVNHNMSLQELKNLNNLSSNLIIPGQVLKVSGQATSNQPSTNTSQNSNQTQASGNGTYMVKAG

-424 VSSSQPSTNTNT
+424 ATSNQPSTNT
-436 SQNSNQTQTNGNG
+436 SQNSNQTQASGNG
-449 TYTVKAGDSLYRIA
+449 TYMVKAGDSLYRIA

-492 SGQVSSSQPSTNTN
+492 SGKTVSNKPSTNTA
-506 TSQNSN
+506 QNSN
-512 QTQTNGN
+512 QNQANG
-519 GTYTVKAGDS
+519 
-529 LYRIAVNH
+529 
-537 NMSLQELKN
+537 
-546 LNNLSSNLIMPGQ
+546 
-559 VLKVSGQVSSSQ
+559 
-571 PSTNTSQSSNQP
+571 
-583 QASVN
+583 
-588 GTYTVKAGDSLYR
+588 
-601 IAVNHNMSLQELKNL
+601 
-616 NNLSSNLI
+616 
-624 MPGQVLKV
+624 
-632 SGQVSSSQPST
+632 
-643 NTSQSSN
+643 
-650 QPQASVNG
+650 NG

-678 LNDLKRVNNLSSDL
+678 LNDLKQVNNLSSDL

-710 KPNTQ
+710 KTNAQ
-715 SNTNKTYTVKAG
+715 SSPKKTYTVKAG

>member
-90 TQAQAASSS
+90 TQAQAASSI

-356 SQPSTNTN
+356 SQSSTN
-364 TSQNSNQTQT
+364 TSQSSNQTQT
-374 NGNGTYTVKAG
+374 SGNGTYTVKAG
-385 DSLYRIAVNHNM
+385 DSLYRIAV
-397 SLQELK
+397 S
-403 NLNNLSSNLIMPGQV
+403 
-418 LKVSGQ
+418 
-424 VSSSQPSTNTNT
+424 
-436 SQNSNQTQTNGNG
+436 
-449 TYTVKAGDSLYRIA
+449 
-463 VNHNMSLQELKNLNN
+463 
-478 LSSNLIMP
+478 
-486 GQVLKV
+486 
-492 SGQVSSSQPSTNTN
+492 
-506 TSQNSN
+506 
-512 QTQTNGN
+512 
-519 GTYTVKAGDS
+519 
-529 LYRIAVNH
+529 H

-571 PSTNTSQSSNQP
+571 PSTNTSQSSNQT
-583 QASVN
+583 QAS
-588 GTYTVKAGDSLYR
+588 G
-601 IAVNHNMSLQELKNL
+601 
-616 NNLSSNLI
+616 
-624 MPGQVLKV
+624 
-632 SGQVSSSQPST
+632 
-643 NTSQSSN
+643 
-650 QPQASVNG
+650 NG

-704 AVTTAN
+704 AVTTVN

>member
-46 VKAQA
+46 AKAQA

-61 SNNNNEN
+61 SNNNNNEN
-68 TSANSNNINDQNQV
+68 TSANSNNINEQSQV
-82 STQTAQTQ
+82 SAQTAQTQ
-90 TQAQAASSS
+90 IQDRSATPTQD
-99 QEQSQVA
+99 QSQVA
-106 SASQAVPSS
+106 PASQAVPNS
-115 AAAPT
+115 ATTPT
-120 VNVSRTY
+120 VSVSRAY
-127 PGNVQTFLNNIAGPA
+127 PGNVQIFLNNIAGPA

-260 DYADKLIRVIQTY
+260 DYADKLIRVIQAY
-273 NLTAYDVGGTSV
+273 NLTAYDVGGSSV

-292 NNNNNVD
+292 TNNNNAG

-314 DSLYRIAKNHNI
+314 DSLYRIAKNHNM
-326 SLQELKSLNNLNSD
+326 SLQELKSLNNLSSD

-348 KVSGQVSS
+348 KVSGQVTTN
-356 SQPSTNTN
+356 QPSTNTN
-364 TSQNSNQTQT
+364 TSQNSNQAQTSGNGTYTVKAGDSLYRIAVNHNMSLQELKNLNNLSSNLIIPGQVLKVSGQATSNQPSTNTSQNSNQTQASGNGTYTVKAGDSLYRIAVNHNMSLQELKNLNNLSSNLIIPGQVLKVSGQATSNQPST
-374 NGNGTYTVKAG
+374 NTSQNSNQTQASGNGTYTVKAG

-418 LKVSGQ
+418 LKVSGKT
-424 VSSSQPSTNTNT
+424 VSNKPSTNTA
-436 SQNSNQTQTNGNG
+436 QNSNQNQANG
-449 TYTVKAGDSLYRIA
+449 
-463 VNHNMSLQELKNLNN
+463 
-478 LSSNLIMP
+478 
-486 GQVLKV
+486 
-492 SGQVSSSQPSTNTN
+492 
-506 TSQNSN
+506 
-512 QTQTNGN
+512 
-519 GTYTVKAGDS
+519 
-529 LYRIAVNH
+529 
-537 NMSLQELKN
+537 
-546 LNNLSSNLIMPGQ
+546 
-559 VLKVSGQVSSSQ
+559 
-571 PSTNTSQSSNQP
+571 
-583 QASVN
+583 
-588 GTYTVKAGDSLYR
+588 
-601 IAVNHNMSLQELKNL
+601 
-616 NNLSSNLI
+616 
-624 MPGQVLKV
+624 
-632 SGQVSSSQPST
+632 
-643 NTSQSSN
+643 
-650 QPQASVNG
+650 NG

-678 LNDLKRVNNLSSDL
+678 LNDLKQVNNLSSDL

-710 KPNTQ
+710 KTNAQ
-715 SNTNKTYTVKAG
+715 SSPKKTYTVKAG